1 MGKRSRSRNQGGDTL
16 PKGPNLNNV
25 SNNEFWGSLW
35 DNSLDY
41 HEYFNRL
48 IELSVSMFE
57 WKGLP
62 DTVDPRFLELA
73 LFTDGRA
80 VFFKDEV
87 MGYLGMRCN
96 LIGMWDVYN
105 TPLKRQAIASN
116 GYNNSDLDESNSVV
130 IWNNFLRMN
139 SAGTVM
145 LFAKR
150 LYNLDM
156 AIDVNVNAQ
165 KTPIIVRASERQRL
179 TMKNLYAKYEGN
191 EPFIFADPSI
201 DMNALEVLK
210 TDAPFVA
217 PELYQLKSQ
226 IWNEVLTY
234 LGISN
239 INVTKKE
246 RMITDEVT
254 RNLGGTVASRYSRLE
269 MRRQACAQINRMFPE
284 LHVECDY
291 REDFQ
296 EITDRIETL
305 GEGGNGSETSLQEE
319 DGAKI

>member
-16 PKGPNLNNV
+16 PKTPNLNNV
-25 SNNEFWGSLW
+25 SNNEFWDSLW
-35 DNSLDY
+35 NNQLDY
-41 HEYFNRL
+41 HRYFNRL

-62 DTVDPRFLELA
+62 DTVDPRFMELA

-80 VFFKDEV
+80 VFFRDEV
-87 MGYLGMRCN
+87 MGYLCMRCN

-105 TPLKRQAIASN
+105 TPLRRQAFASN
-116 GYNNSDLDESNSVV
+116 GYNNSDLNDENSVV
-130 IWNNFLRMN
+130 IWNNFLRAN
-139 SAGTVM
+139 SAGDVL

-165 KTPIIVRASERQRL
+165 KTPIMVRTSEKQRL
-179 TMKNLYAKYEGN
+179 TLKNLYAKYAGN
-191 EPFIFADPSI
+191 EPFIFADESI
-201 DMNALEVLK
+201 DMKPLEVLK
-210 TDAPFVA
+210 TDAPFIA
-217 PELYQLKSQ
+217 ADLYQLKSQ

-269 MRRQACAQINRMFPE
+269 MRRRACDEINRMFPE

-296 EITDRIETL
+296 ELSDKIDTL
-305 GEGGNGSETSLQEE
+305 GEDGNGMETGLRGDSPE
-319 DGAKI
+319 

>member
-1 MGKRSRSRNQGGDTL
+1 MAKGNRNGSNGRDTL
-16 PKGPNLNNV
+16 PKAPNLSNV

-41 HEYFNRL
+41 QEYFNRL

-80 VFFKDEV
+80 VFFRDEV

-105 TPLKRQAIASN
+105 TPLKRQAFASN
-116 GYNNSDLDESNSVV
+116 GYNNSDLDEGNSVV

-165 KTPIIVRASERQRL
+165 KTPIIVRASEKQRL

-269 MRRQACAQINRMFPE
+269 MRRQACGQINRMFPE

-296 EITDRIETL
+296 ELTERIDPL
-305 GEGGNGSETSLQEE
+305 GEDGDGSETSLQEE
-319 DGAKI
+319 PFE

>member
-1 MGKRSRSRNQGGDTL
+1 MTRK
-16 PKGPNLNNV
+16 PNRGNSDALCKNPMLNNT
-25 SNNEFWGSLW
+25 SNQEFWEALS
-35 DNSLDY
+35 DNVISEKLY
-41 HEYFNRL
+41 YNRL

-62 DTVDPRFLELA
+62 DTVDPRYLELA

-87 MGYLGMRCN
+87 MGYLALRCN
-96 LIGMWDVYN
+96 MIGMWDVYN
-105 TPLKRQAIASN
+105 VPEKRQAFASN
-116 GYNNSDLDESNSVV
+116 GYNNRDLNRENSVV
-130 IWNNFLRMN
+130 IWNNYLRTN
-139 SAGTVM
+139 SMATVYM
-145 LFAKR
+145 YSKR

-165 KTPIIVRASERQRL
+165 KTPVLIRATEKQRL
-179 TMKNLYAKYEGN
+179 TMKNVYAKYEGN
-191 EPFIFADPSI
+191 EPFIFGD
-201 DMNALEVLK
+201 DKLDVNALEVLK

-226 IWNEVLTY
+226 LWNEVLTY

-254 RNLGGTVASRYSRLE
+254 RNMGGTIASRYSRLE
-269 MRRQACAQINRMFPE
+269 MRRLACDEINRMFPE

-296 EITDRIETL
+296 ELTDKIDTI
-305 GEGGNGSETSLQEE
+305 GE
-319 DGAKI
+319 DGGLETALRDGTLRDKVG

>member
-16 PKGPNLNNV
+16 PKTPNLNNV
-25 SNNEFWGSLW
+25 SNNEFWDSLW
-35 DNSLDY
+35 NNQLDY
-41 HEYFNRL
+41 HRYFNRL

-62 DTVDPRFLELA
+62 DTVDPRFMELA

-80 VFFKDEV
+80 VFFRDEV
-87 MGYLGMRCN
+87 MGYLCMRCN

-105 TPLKRQAIASN
+105 TPLRRQAFASN
-116 GYNNSDLDESNSVV
+116 GYNNSDLNDENSVV
-130 IWNNFLRMN
+130 IWNNFLRAN
-139 SAGTVM
+139 SAGDVL

-165 KTPIIVRASERQRL
+165 KTPIIVRTSEKQRL
-179 TMKNLYAKYEGN
+179 TLKNLYAKYTGN
-191 EPFIFADPSI
+191 EPFIFADESI
-201 DMNALEVLK
+201 DMKPLEVLK
-210 TDAPFVA
+210 TDAPFIA
-217 PELYQLKSQ
+217 ADLYQLKSQ
-226 IWNEVLTY
+226 IWNELLTY

-269 MRRQACAQINRMFPE
+269 MRRRACDEINRMFPE

-296 EITDRIETL
+296 ELSDKIDTL
-305 GEGGNGSETSLQEE
+305 GEDGNGMETGLRGDSPE
-319 DGAKI
+319 